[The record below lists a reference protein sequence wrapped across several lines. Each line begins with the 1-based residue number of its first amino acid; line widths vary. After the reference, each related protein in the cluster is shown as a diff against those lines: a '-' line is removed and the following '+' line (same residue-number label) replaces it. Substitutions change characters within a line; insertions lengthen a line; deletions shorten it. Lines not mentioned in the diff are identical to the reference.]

1 MFDPMSISVS
11 TEKPF
16 CGIISVKKVIELFPA
31 AERVPDSMYDNSYHH
46 GSYFYDCNT
55 TNADYVPQEEK
66 EKLRQVL
73 VDMKLI

>member
-31 AERVPDSMYDNSYHH
+31 AERIPDSMYVLID
-46 GSYFYDCNT
+46 
-55 TNADYVPQEEK
+55 K
-66 EKLRQVL
+66 ETRGREIRRK
-73 VDMKLI
+73 KPK